1 MHIQKLTLTNYK
13 NISSESFDFKSSI
26 NCFVGNNGVG
36 KSNILDS
43 IYHLALGK
51 SYFNPTS
58 VQNIEFNKIFFVIE
72 GNFLIKSRV
81 EKIICS
87 YKKGQKK
94 VLKRNSKIYNKIS
107 EHIGLIPLVMISPDD
122 IDLINEGSAFRRK
135 FLDGILGQIYSDYLT
150 NLLSYN
156 KVLAQRNSLLKYFA
170 LNHTYDQKSI
180 DIYNGQLEKFGLP
193 VFKKRK
199 EFMKTFSPLFETRY
213 EAMNSGKEKVKLH
226 YMSALEKNS
235 LSELLTKSINK
246 DRLFQYT
253 TEGIHKDDLDFL
265 IHKKSIKKFGSQ
277 GQKKTYLIALKIA
290 QFDYLRD
297 KKGISPIILLDD
309 IFDKLDQRRVTNLL
323 KLILEEGFGQIFLS
337 DTHEERTL
345 NALESIKSDFE
356 IFKLD

>member
-43 IYHLALGK
+43 IYHLAFGK
-51 SYFNPTS
+51 SFFNPTS
-58 VQNIEFNKIFFVIE
+58 VQNIKFDKTFFVIE

-81 EKIICS
+81 EKINCS

-94 VLKRNSKIYNKIS
+94 VLKRNNKIYNKIS

-122 IDLINEGSAFRRK
+122 IDLINDGSSFRRK
-135 FLDGILGQIYSDYLT
+135 FLDSVLGQIHSDYLT
-150 NLLSYN
+150 SLLCYN

-170 LNHTYDQKSI
+170 LNHTYDQKSV
-180 DIYNGQLEKFGLP
+180 DIYNDQLEKFGLP
-193 VFKKRK
+193 IFDKRK
-199 EFMKTFSPLFETRY
+199 EFMKIFSPLFKKRY
-213 EAMNSGKEKVKLH
+213 EAMNSGNEKVKLN
-226 YMSALEKNS
+226 YVSALEKNS
-235 LSELLTKSINK
+235 LSELLSKSLNK
-246 DRLFQYT
+246 DRIFQYT

-265 IHKKSIKKFGSQ
+265 IHEKPIKKFGSQ
-277 GQKKTYLIALKIA
+277 GQKKTFLIALKIA
-290 QFDYLRD
+290 QFDYLRNE
-297 KKGISPIILLDD
+297 KGMSPIVLLDD
-309 IFDKLDQRRVTNLL
+309 IFDKLDQKRVTNLL

-337 DTHEERTL
+337 DTHEDRTL

-356 IFKLD
+356 IFMLN